1 MNSKHV
7 NSEERQNYFIKF
19 NKHKSQN
26 TGERLWANKI
36 GMLMQTLVTQ
46 IIAETLACVI
56 AGVILHLFFDEKG
69 HQK

>member
-1 MNSKHV
+1 MLGIF
-7 NSEERQNYFIKF
+7 QDI
-19 NKHKSQN
+19 
-26 TGERLWANKI
+26 GERIWANKR

-56 AGVILHLFFDEKG
+56 AGVILHLFFDENK

>member
-1 MNSKHV
+1 MNDRTIFE
-7 NSEERQNYFIKF
+7 NSINTY
-19 NKHKSQN
+19 QN
-26 TGERLWANKI
+26 TGERLWANKR